1 METILGIIVGVSLAA
16 SCGFRVFV
24 PMLVM
29 SIAVKAGQLELAD
42 GWNWIGSWPALI
54 IFSVASLTEVGGYY
68 IPWLDN
74 FLDTISTPAAV
85 VAGTIATA
93 ACVAEMSPAFQWS
106 VAIIAGGGVAGT
118 IQSTT
123 VFARGASSFATGG
136 FGNFVVATSELVM
149 SIVMAVL
156 AIVVPIVAAVLLVV
170 VACFVA
176 RSVLRRRATRA
187 VPLKT

>member
-1 METILGIIVGVSLAA
+1 METILGILIGVGLAA

-29 SIAVKAGQLELAD
+29 SIAVKAGQLEVAD
-42 GWNWIGSWPALI
+42 GWDWVGSFPALI
-54 IFSVASLTEVGGYY
+54 IFSAATVIEVAGYF

-74 FLDTISTPAAV
+74 LLDTVSTPAAV

-93 ACVAEMSPAFQWS
+93 ACVSEMSPAFQWS

-118 IQSTT
+118 VQSTT
-123 VFARGASSFATGG
+123 VLARGASSVATGG
-136 FGNFVVATSELVM
+136 FGNFVVSISELVM

-156 AIVVPIVAAVLLVV
+156 AVVVPIVAAVLLCV
-170 VACFVA
+170 VACCVA
-176 RSVLRRRATRA
+176 RSILRRRATRA